1 MGPPQ
6 GKRQRLFG
14 ALGLRRFWLTLF
26 EGLKRLGG
34 DEERI
39 GCSVLQL
46 ASNGIVKTSSYIR
59 PLALLTLGN
68 VLPSEAKAELYS
80 SMFRAIPAISRAHR
94 RGLRAFIGWSYK
106 CDAAVALPNF

>member
-1 MGPPQ
+1 MIQPLDTRLLGLGGQSPGPFFWRIRCGPPQ

-39 GCSVLQL
+39 GCSILQL
-46 ASNGIVKTSSYIR
+46 ASNGIVKKSSYIR

-68 VLPSEAKAELYS
+68 VLPSEAKG
-80 SMFRAIPAISRAHR
+80 RI
-94 RGLRAFIGWSYK
+94 
-106 CDAAVALPNF
+106 V

>member
-46 ASNGIVKTSSYIR
+46 ASNGIVKKSSYIR

-68 VLPSEAKAELYS
+68 VLPSEAKG
-80 SMFRAIPAISRAHR
+80 RI
-94 RGLRAFIGWSYK
+94 
-106 CDAAVALPNF
+106 V